1 MKMKPVQTKRAVIVG
16 IFIFLGLIVFIAGV
30 LIAGQKRKTF
40 EKTISVKAMFDN
52 VNGLLKGNNIWF
64 SGVKIGTVKK
74 IKLIKKARV
83 EVEMDIDEDSQ
94 DLIYKDAKVKI
105 GSDGL
110 IGNKI
115 IIIYGGTEGMPAVQP
130 GDTLAVEN
138 LVNSEQMM
146 NTLEES
152 NKNLAAITND
162 FKMVS
167 KRLAEGQGTMGRLLT
182 EDSLMNSL
190 QMTAAALQVAS
201 LRIQMFTS
209 NISDYSAKLNT
220 KGSLTNDLVTDT
232 SFFNTLKAAAW
243 QIQDASINAKELT
256 HNLKLV
262 SYNLKDSSNLAGVLF
277 NDKQAANNLR
287 ITVENL
293 QSGTKKFDEDM
304 EALQHNFLFRGFFK
318 KRARQQEEQKKLT
331 TNR

>member
-30 LIAGQKRKTF
+30 LIAGEKRKTF

-115 IIIYGGTEGMPAVQP
+115 VIIYGGTEGMPAVQP

-167 KRLAEGQGTMGRLLT
+167 KRLAEGRGTMGRLLT

>member
-1 MKMKPVQTKRAVIVG
+1 MKMKPIQTKRAVIVG
-16 IFIFLGLIVFIAGV
+16 IFIFMGLIVFIAGV

-74 IKLIKKARV
+74 IKLLKKARV
-83 EVEMDIDEDSQ
+83 EVEMDIDEESQ
-94 DLIYKDAKVKI
+94 DMIYKDAKVKI
-105 GSDGL
+105 GTDGL

-138 LVNSEQMM
+138 LMSSEQMM

-162 FKMVS
+162 FKLVS

-190 QMTAAALQVAS
+190 QLTAERL
-201 LRIQMFTS
+201 QMFTS
-209 NISDYSAKLNT
+209 NISDYTAQLHT
-220 KGSLTNDLVTDT
+220 KGVLANDLVTDT
-232 SFFNTLKAAAW
+232 SFFNTLQTAAS
-243 QIQDASINAKELT
+243 QIQEASKNAKELT
-256 HNLKLV
+256 NNLNLV

-277 NDKQAANNLR
+277 YDKHAANNLKL
-287 ITVENL
+287 TVENL

-304 EALQHNFLFRGFFK
+304 EALQHNFLFRGFFTR
-318 KRARQQEEQKKLT
+318 RAKQQQAEQKKLT